1 MTKLNLETFETITAI
16 TTTYQNEIES
26 WLIKEDGEVLQIQF
40 AELVMSLYNAYMD
53 DETEHSLL
61 DLIQKKHITIDEI
74 V

>member
-1 MTKLNLETFETITAI
+1 MTVLNLDTFEVITAI

-26 WLIKEDGEVLQIQF
+26 WLIKEDGEVLQIEF

-61 DLIQKKHITIDEI
+61 DLIQKKHIPIDEI